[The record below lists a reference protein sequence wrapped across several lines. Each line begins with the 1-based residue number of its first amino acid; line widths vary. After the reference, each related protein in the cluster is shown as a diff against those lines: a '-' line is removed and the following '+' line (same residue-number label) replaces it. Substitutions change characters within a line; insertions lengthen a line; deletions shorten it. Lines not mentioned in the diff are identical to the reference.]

1 MTNGFKPPF
10 SRSKLERESSVK
22 LSKSTKNETPVLGAG
37 FGLLYVLAGHHK
49 KLAKRIN
56 QLIRDTSRD
65 PFWRIGKQER
75 LSPSAGGTGN
85 AASMSSIEW
94 SAA

>member
-37 FGLLYVLAGHHK
+37 FGLLSVLAGHHK

-65 PFWRIGKQER
+65 PFWRIGKPER
-75 LSPSAGGTGN
+75 LSPSSEGALVVPHL
-85 AASMSSIEW
+85 
-94 SAA
+94 

>member
-37 FGLLYVLAGHHK
+37 FGLLSVLAGQK

-65 PFWRIGKQER
+65 PFWRIGKPER
-75 LSPSAGGTGN
+75 LSPSAEG
-85 AASMSSIEW
+85 ALVVPHL
-94 SAA
+94 

>member
-22 LSKSTKNETPVLGAG
+22 LSKSTKHEIPVLGAG
-37 FGLLYVLAGHHK
+37 FGLLSILAGHHK

-56 QLIRDTSRD
+56 QLIRDTTRD
-65 PFWRIGKQER
+65 SFFGIGKQDR
-75 LSPSAGGTGN
+75 LRRLLKG
-85 AASMSSIEW
+85 
-94 SAA
+94 